1 MTQRRV
7 LRMKLLREAVRRLI
21 MDVYDLND
29 DELATKRSMELEKG
43 FGADHLR
50 AMGLQSSPDQEADR
64 TYLQQY
70 QEDVTSDS
78 DGKKMI
84 KKFQNGEYT
93 ILHSMRY
100 DGTMAYSNVA
110 PMKDNEPLS
119 SEWMEKYGRKGKD
132 QLSCVAFPAG
142 PTKSLSPPNNMNS
155 GNYMSV
161 IEQRGL
167 ILKGYPV
174 YVSQEDVMS
183 TTLGALSDR
192 HKEHQEQSGLA
203 KRVAHSDEVILDNWT
218 VTGTYIS
225 LDEWDISH
233 RHRVIPFIQ
242 DSITEGL
249 PCNVY
254 EGYSLVVRI
263 RNQNQ
268 LDSFITKIS
277 KD

>member
-1 MTQRRV
+1 
-7 LRMKLLREAVRRLI
+7 
-21 MDVYDLND
+21 
-29 DELATKRSMELEKG
+29 
-43 FGADHLR
+43 
-50 AMGLQSSPDQEADR
+50 
-64 TYLQQY
+64 
-70 QEDVTSDS
+70 
-78 DGKKMI
+78 
-84 KKFQNGEYT
+84 
-93 ILHSMRY
+93 
-100 DGTMAYSNVA
+100 
-110 PMKDNEPLS
+110 
-119 SEWMEKYGRKGKD
+119 
-132 QLSCVAFPAG
+132 
-142 PTKSLSPPNNMNS
+142 
-155 GNYMSV
+155 
-161 IEQRGL
+161 
-167 ILKGYPV
+167 LKGYPV

-203 KRVAHSDEVILDNWT
+203 KRVAHSKSTAIYGDTALGKDGIIADEVILDNWT

-254 EGYSLVVRI
+254 EGYNLIVRI